1 MDRLKKLSFQEVV
14 KRLEHFGFEHFQNYR
29 AMYSSWLGGIVTD
42 PALMV
47 IPLDD
52 HMVHRGDGV
61 FEALRCVQGNIYL
74 LEEHLDRLRTSAE
87 MIQLEQPLNR
97 DDLKMAIVQTIRA
110 SGVSDCVI
118 RLFISRGPGD
128 FSPRPDQS
136 LGSQL
141 YIVITDVQ
149 PKDPE
154 KYERGCLVL
163 TSSIPI
169 KKTFFA
175 NVKSC
180 NYLPNVLMKK
190 EAVDAGVDYTISI
203 DEQGFIGEGGTE
215 NIGIISREN
224 ELLVP
229 GFDRILRGT
238 TLVRIMDLAQGL
250 VRQEELKGV
259 RQTGLR
265 PEDAYQ
271 ASEMLIFGT
280 TTGVLPAVLYDGRTI
295 GTGRPGKF
303 QRLFQ
308 ELLTEDMTGNA
319 SLLTPVYP
327 AQAGY

>member
-1 MDRLKKLSFQEVV
+1 MDKLEKLSFQEVV
-14 KRLEHFGFEHFQNYR
+14 KRLERFEFEHFQNYR

-61 FEALRCVQGNIYL
+61 FEALKCVRGKIYL
-74 LEEHLDRLRTSAE
+74 LEEHLNRLHTSAE
-87 MIQLEQPLNR
+87 MIQLERPLNQE
-97 DDLKMAIVQTIRA
+97 DLKDAILQTIRA
-110 SGVSDCVI
+110 SGVSDCTI
-118 RLFISRGPGD
+118 RLYISRGPGD

-136 LGSQL
+136 IGSQL
-141 YIVITDVQ
+141 YIVITDEK
-149 PKDPE
+149 PKDPQ
-154 KYERGCLVL
+154 KYEKGCLIL
-163 TSSIPI
+163 TSSIPV

-203 DEQGFIGEGGTE
+203 DEKGFIGEGGTE
-215 NIGIISREN
+215 NIGIISKEN
-224 ELLVP
+224 EFLVP

-238 TLVRIMDLAQGL
+238 TLVRIMDLARRLVDQG
-250 VRQEELKGV
+250 ELKGI

-271 ASEMLIFGT
+271 AREMLIFGT
-280 TTGVLPAVLYDGRTI
+280 TTGVLPAVMYDGRTI
-295 GTGRPGKF
+295 GTGKPGKF

-308 ELLTEDMTGNA
+308 KLLTEDMTGND
-319 SLLTPVYP
+319 SSLTPVYP
-327 AQAGY
+327 V

>member
-1 MDRLKKLSFQEVV
+1 MDKLEKLSFQQVV
-14 KRLEHFGFEHFQNYR
+14 KRLERFEFEHFQNYR

-47 IPLDD
+47 IPVDD

-61 FEALRCVQGNIYL
+61 FEALKCVRGKIYL
-74 LEEHLDRLRTSAE
+74 LEEHLNRLHTSAE
-87 MIQLEQPLNR
+87 MIQLERPLSQE
-97 DDLKMAIVQTIRA
+97 DLKDAILQTIRA

-118 RLFISRGPGD
+118 RLYISRGPGD

-136 LGSQL
+136 IGSQL
-141 YIVITDVQ
+141 YIVITDEK
-149 PKDPE
+149 PKSPE
-154 KYERGCLVL
+154 KYEKGCLVL
-163 TSSIPI
+163 TSSIPV

-203 DEQGFIGEGGTE
+203 DEKGFIGEGGTE
-215 NIGIISREN
+215 NIGIISQEN
-224 ELLVP
+224 EFLVP

-238 TLVRIMDLAQGL
+238 TLVRIMDLARELVDQG
-250 VRQEELKGV
+250 ELKGI
-259 RQTGLR
+259 RQTGLK

-271 ASEMLIFGT
+271 AREMLIFGT

-295 GTGRPGKF
+295 GTGKPGKF

-308 ELLTEDMTGNA
+308 KLLTEDMTGNA
-319 SLLTPVYP
+319 SSLTPVYP
-327 AQAGY
+327 V